1 MSVVFDK
8 NEDCAVASTE
18 AIAAFERER
27 GVVLPADY
35 RGFLSSSPGGSP
47 TPYWCSFGR
56 DGDFVMYVYGIH
68 HGAQWK
74 RLSYA
79 VEQFRHDLSRFL
91 PVAISNGGNY
101 FLLRL
106 AEPDR
111 GAVYF
116 YDHELE
122 GFDPPTFES
131 LIRISGSFSSWL
143 DSLRDVR

>member
-1 MSVVFDK
+1 MSVTFDT
-8 NEDCAVASTE
+8 NEDCAAASAE
-18 AIAAFERER
+18 AIAAFEREH
-27 GVVLPADY
+27 GVVLPVDY
-35 RGFLSSSPGGSP
+35 RGFVASSPGGSP
-47 TPYWCSFGR
+47 RPYWCSFGR
-56 DGDFVMYVYGIH
+56 GGDFVAYVYGIH
-68 HGAQWK
+68 QGAQWK

-106 AEPDR
+106 AKPDR

-122 GFDPPTFES
+122 GFDPPTFDS
-131 LIRISGSFSSWL
+131 LIRISDSFSSWL
-143 DSLRDVR
+143 NSLRHVP

>member
-1 MSVVFDK
+1 MNVAFDK

-47 TPYWCSFGR
+47 TPHLCSFGR
-56 DGDFVMYVYGIH
+56 GGDLVAYVHGIH
-68 HGAQWK
+68 QGAQWK

-106 AEPDR
+106 AKPDR

-122 GFDPPTFES
+122 ACDPPTFDS
-131 LIRISGSFSSWL
+131 LIRVSDSFCSWL
-143 DSLRDVR
+143 DSLREVR